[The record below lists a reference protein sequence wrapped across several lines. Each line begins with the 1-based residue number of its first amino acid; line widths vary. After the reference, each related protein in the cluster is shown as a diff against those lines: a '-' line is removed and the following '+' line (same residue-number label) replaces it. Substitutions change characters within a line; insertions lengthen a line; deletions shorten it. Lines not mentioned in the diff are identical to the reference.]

1 MSQDLLETM
10 NGRAGHFLLESGHHG
25 DLWLDL
31 DRLLVSA
38 ADLQR
43 WAAGLADLLREHDVS
58 AVCGPLVG
66 GAIVAE
72 FVAARLEVDCY
83 YAQRSGLVGSPSGV
97 TYRIPASRHEE
108 LAGRRVAVVD
118 DVVNAGSAVAKTRDS
133 LAEIG
138 ARPVVVGALLALGSR
153 AEEQTKQWGADFTA
167 LATVPSN
174 LWDPDECPLCRD
186 GVVLERPGDE
196 SG

>member
-1 MSQDLLETM
+1 MTQDLLEAM

-38 ADLQR
+38 ADVQR
-43 WAAGLADLLREHDVS
+43 WAGGLADLLREHDVS

-72 FVAARLEVDCY
+72 FVAARLDVDCY
-83 YAQRSGLVGSPSGV
+83 YAQRFTSPTEVS
-97 TYRIPASRHEE
+97 YRIPAGRQEE

-118 DVVNAGSAVAKTRDS
+118 DVVNAGSAVGKTRDA
-133 LAEIG
+133 LTEIG
-138 ARPVVVGALLALGSR
+138 SRPVVVGALLALGTR
-153 AEEQTKQWGADFTA
+153 AVELTQDWGAEFTA

-174 LWDPDECPLCRD
+174 LWDADDCPLCRD
-186 GVVLERPGDE
+186 GVPLERPGPA
-196 SG
+196 

>member
-1 MSQDLLETM
+1 VTQDLLESM
-10 NGRAGHFLLESGHHG
+10 NGRAGHFLLESAHHG

-38 ADLQR
+38 ADVQR
-43 WAAGLADLLREHDVS
+43 WAAGLAELLREHDVS
-58 AVCGPLVG
+58 AVCGPLIG

-83 YAQRSGLVGSPSGV
+83 YAQRFGSATGV
-97 TYRIPASRHEE
+97 TYRIPASRREE

-118 DVVNAGSAVAKTRDS
+118 DVVNAGSAVGKTRDE
-133 LAEIG
+133 LTGIG

-153 AEEQTKQWGADFTA
+153 AAELTQDWGAEFAA

-174 LWDPDECPLCRD
+174 LWDADDCPLCRD
-186 GVVLERPGDE
+186 GVALERPLV
-196 SG
+196 

>member
-1 MSQDLLETM
+1 VSPDLLETM

-43 WAAGLADLLREHDVS
+43 WAGGLADLLREHDVS

-66 GAIVAE
+66 GAVVAE

-83 YAQRSGLVGSPSGV
+83 YAQRLASATDVS
-97 TYRIPASRHEE
+97 YRIPARRHDE

-118 DVVNAGSAVAKTRDS
+118 DVVNAGSAVAKTRDA

-138 ARPVVVGALLALGSR
+138 ARPVVVGALLALGSH
-153 AEEQTKQWGADFTA
+153 AEEQTKQWGAEFTA

-174 LWDPDECPLCRD
+174 LWDPDDCPLCRD
-186 GVVLERPGDE
+186 GVALERPGEE